1 MVLCGGFADKVRA
14 KKMRQD
20 GGAEFISASLRDVC
34 MKKGLLHE
42 RPFRLTAF
50 ATSPVATGEANMP

>member
-1 MVLCGGFADKVRA
+1 
-14 KKMRQD
+14 
-20 GGAEFISASLRDVC
+20 

-50 ATSPVATGEANMP
+50 ATSPALTGEANMP

>member
-1 MVLCGGFADKVRA
+1 
-14 KKMRQD
+14 
-20 GGAEFISASLRDVC
+20 